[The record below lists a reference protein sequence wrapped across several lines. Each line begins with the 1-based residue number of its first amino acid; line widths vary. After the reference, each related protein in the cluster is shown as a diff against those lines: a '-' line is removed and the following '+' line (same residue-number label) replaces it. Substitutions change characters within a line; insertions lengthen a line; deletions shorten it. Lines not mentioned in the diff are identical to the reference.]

1 MHFNSKK
8 YRLLLICPLLP
19 MQERIS
25 SILKKA
31 QYRVECIQEED
42 KALLQ
47 IKESQPDL
55 ILLAPAGSTPA
66 ECKIISQLR
75 NKVTTRTTPIIFISS
90 IKDDSIIAECLNF
103 DYTDF
108 LTKPLREKELL
119 LRVKHQLL
127 LLEATRTIR
136 RQNERLQ
143 ETIEAR
149 DKLYSVI
156 AHDLRAPIG
165 TIKMINSII
174 ESQKDKIRNAGIR
187 KKFEMINETTEQ
199 AFNLLENLLRW
210 SRNLNGK
217 TKVVRSNFDLAISIR
232 EVLSLFTAIAK
243 SKNINLVNSVKKPVF
258 VYADEDM
265 IKTVL
270 RNLIS
275 NAIKF
280 TYPGGEVSI
289 MLTEYNEQVSVAVKD
304 NGQGIKKENQSKL
317 LKDGQL
323 CSTYGTKNEKGCGLG
338 LLLSCDFIKLN
349 KGKLRFKSKEGEGT
363 IFYFTIPSSTDF
375 PGKPLIDSL
384 IPHTSVELPRHP

>member
-8 YRLLLICPLLP
+8 YRLLLICPLLR

-31 QYRVECIQEED
+31 QYCVECIQEEG

-47 IKESQPDL
+47 TKESQPDL
-55 ILLAPAGSTPA
+55 ILLAPAGSPSA

-108 LTKPLREKELL
+108 ITKPLREKELL

-280 TYPGGEVSI
+280 TYPGGEVAI

-338 LLLSCDFIKLN
+338 LLLSRDFIKLN

-375 PGKPLIDSL
+375 PGNPLIDSL